1 MMHTKRIGFTASLT
15 GLILI
20 ATAAP
25 AAAHPVTGGEASPLQ
40 IAITVVGTIITLCG
54 VWAAMAATGEP
65 KKFKGDRAKLRR
77 GGMAIALVGF
87 MVFIFGPD
95 LFEPALVP
103 CERPLTEA
111 SIEITSPAPNQVFA
125 TADVPLNLTL
135 EGGKIASLSSNR
147 NVDGEGHLHIA
158 IDGRLASMTGEEEQ
172 ILQVPPGQHEL
183 EVEYVAND
191 HAPFCKRVAD
201 RVRFTVEEPAGG

>member
-1 MMHTKRIGFTASLT
+1 MIGTKRIGITACLS
-15 GLILI
+15 GLFLM
-20 ATAAP
+20 AMAGP
-25 AAAHPVTGGEASPLQ
+25 AAAHPVTGGDASPLQ
-40 IAITVVGTIITLCG
+40 IAITVVGTIITLGG

-65 KKFKGDRAKLRR
+65 KRFKGDRTKLRR
-77 GGMAIALVGF
+77 GGVALSVVGF
-87 MVFIFGPD
+87 VVFIFGPD
-95 LFEPALVP
+95 LIEPALVP
-103 CERPLTEA
+103 CERPLTQA
-111 SIEITSPAPNQVFA
+111 SIEITSPTPDQVFT

-135 EGGKIASLSSNR
+135 EGGIIASLSSNR

-172 ILQVPPGQHEL
+172 VLQVPPGQHEL

-191 HAPFCKRVAD
+191 HAPFCRRVAD